1 MPSCPPKVLA
11 GTEMPSR
18 EGEGTIPNVT
28 PPATVLHPSATIL
41 HSDVKQWE
49 PLYCF
54 TICEGLSHKTME
66 SWKQTQINIHL
77 LLSVLPLG
85 QTSSHNL
92 HQRETSCILSV
103 HTIFS
108 SVKPVLSWACTQSSP
123 VLSRV
128 CTQPSPTWNQFY
140 LEGAHNLRQC
150 ESSFISGVS
159 GVVLTLTVYGTLHT
173 ALQKIASWVQPKKKG
188 GREKKTGK
196 KRCTVKAKAQ
206 HMSLWSGNMLLTL
219 SFPKCPCLQYCL
231 CLTPSLYWCHDIAG
245 KLFNQRTTKS
255 NKQADGTEST
265 RFTTLPVRSWTA
277 SQHNTLCG

>member
-123 VLSRV
+123 A
-128 CTQPSPTWNQFY
+128 WNQFY
-140 LEGAHNLRQC
+140 LECAHNLLQH
-150 ESSFISGVS
+150 ETSFILRVHTIFASVKA
-159 GVVLTLTVYGTLHT
+159 VLSLECQGWCWHWLFMAPYIQHCKRLRHGCN
-173 ALQKIASWVQPKKKG
+173 QKRRGGGRKKQEKKG
-188 GREKKTGK
+188 
-196 KRCTVKAKAQ
+196 VQ
-206 HMSLWSGNMLLTL
+206 
-219 SFPKCPCLQYCL
+219 
-231 CLTPSLYWCHDIAG
+231 
-245 KLFNQRTTKS
+245 
-255 NKQADGTEST
+255 
-265 RFTTLPVRSWTA
+265 
-277 SQHNTLCG
+277 